1 MIGAALC
8 GLLQFL
14 AFSLPAGL
22 PVCIFTLVSF
32 IQILGDN
39 RQRGIHILAGIVFLA
54 VFLYGQFHFLAR
66 MESEGNSGAAFV
78 LVLLLAIFILPFILF
93 RVLVRPV
100 SAETTMAC
108 LWIAEIVFSHMPVG
122 NPLCSYALLLADYPA
137 LAQWIHWT
145 RWEGGSLWIILLA
158 TSTNQ
163 LLSDRKNWSK
173 VVLCFFL
180 PAGLSLLQWF
190 IPVSNGQSVRI
201 AMIPFSESPDAET
214 ILDSLAKVRSTK
226 ADIVLLP
233 EGAIRFSS
241 AEENLHPLVTT
252 LRREVHVGNLPDII
266 VGILAFDK
274 GVYDNAVS
282 VMTKAAETF
291 RRRKQILVPFS
302 EYLPLE
308 TILGK
313 IEAIRSRMPYPQMR
327 GTNDLE
333 ICDAGGVKICPLI
346 CYEAV
351 FQDYLMK
358 LAHSGADL
366 FTVSSSNSMIDCNHM
381 ERLIVNAMRLNSIRT
396 GRSIVRCS
404 EHGWSVVTDFRGRLI
419 WSSSKKSEEFVVE
432 VPVICPK

>member
-14 AFSLPAGL
+14 AFALPVGL

-78 LVLLLAIFILPFILF
+78 LVLLLAIFILLFVLF

-100 SAETTMAC
+100 SAETTIAC
-108 LWIAEIVFSHMPVG
+108 LWIAEIAFSRMPVG
-122 NPLCSYALLLADYPA
+122 NPLCSYALLLGDCPA

-145 RWEGGSLWIILLA
+145 GWEGGSLWIILLVS
-158 TSTNQ
+158 STNQ
-163 LLSDRKNWSK
+163 LLSDRRCWRRL
-173 VVLCFFL
+173 VLCIFFPACVSLAQWFL
-180 PAGLSLLQWF
+180 PASEEH
-190 IPVSNGQSVRI
+190 PVRI
-201 AMIPFSESPDAET
+201 AMIPFSESPDADT
-214 ILDSLAKVRSTK
+214 VFDSLAKVRSAK

-252 LRREVHVGNLPDII
+252 LRREVHAGNLPDII
-266 VGILAFDK
+266 IGVLAFDK

-333 ICDAGGVKICPLI
+333 ICDAGGVRICPLI

-381 ERLIVNAMRLNSIRT
+381 ERLIVNSMRLNAIRT
-396 GRSIVRCS
+396 CRSIVRCS